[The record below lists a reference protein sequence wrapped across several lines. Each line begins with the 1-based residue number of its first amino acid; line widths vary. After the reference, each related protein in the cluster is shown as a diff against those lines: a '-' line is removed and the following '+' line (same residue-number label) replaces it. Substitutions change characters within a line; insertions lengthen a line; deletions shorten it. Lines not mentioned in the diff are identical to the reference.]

1 MGLLEPGDLVTADA
15 ERQWGDAARVA
26 RTLAEAG
33 GRPPDGAPVPVLGR
47 RGMAACAALTHD
59 ELAAGR
65 MTAHDRVVALE
76 LARVMSG
83 GDVAPGTPV
92 GEEHLMDLEREAFL
106 RLLGTAATRDRIRH
120 TLATGRPLRN

>member
-1 MGLLEPGDLVTADA
+1 
-15 ERQWGDAARVA
+15 
-26 RTLAEAG
+26 
-33 GRPPDGAPVPVLGR
+33 
-47 RGMAACAALTHD
+47 MAACAALTHD
-59 ELAAGR
+59 EVAAGR

-83 GDVAPGTPV
+83 GDVPPGTPV

-106 RLLGTAATRDRIRH
+106 RLLGTPATRDRIRH